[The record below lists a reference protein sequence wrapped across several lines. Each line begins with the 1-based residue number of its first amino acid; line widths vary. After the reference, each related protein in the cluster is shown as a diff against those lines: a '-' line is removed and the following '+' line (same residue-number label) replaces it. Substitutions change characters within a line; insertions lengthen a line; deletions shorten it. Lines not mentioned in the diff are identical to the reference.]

1 MTIEPPKEWTVLSML
16 DWATAFFSEKK
27 IPSPRLSIEWLLA
40 HSLGLKRLDLYL
52 QYDRPLKPI
61 ELETLRSLVLR
72 RAKNEPLQY
81 IVGETDFYNGVFSVN
96 KHVLIPRPE
105 TEELVEL
112 VLNNH
117 KNLPNADV
125 LDIGTGS
132 GCIAICLKME
142 RPDWEISGI
151 DISPEALEVAK
162 LNAKKNN
169 VTVSFSLGNLFA
181 DHVANS
187 TKFDLIISNPPY
199 IMLSEAEE
207 MDIQVKKYEPS
218 LALFAENPVRVYESI
233 ISIATRQLKPQNSSA
248 LYLEINENLSEPI
261 LNLFNRSK
269 WNSQLIL
276 DLSGKPRMIQSYL
289 R

>member
-112 VLNNH
+112 VLKNH
-117 KNLPNADV
+117 KDLENAEV

-132 GCIAICLKME
+132 GCIAISLKME
-142 RPDWEISGI
+142 RPDWDITGI

-162 LNAKKNN
+162 KNAEKNN
-169 VTVSFSLGNLFA
+169 TAVSFGLGNLFA
-181 DHVANS
+181 DQVADS
-187 TKFDLIISNPPY
+187 AKFDIIVSNPPY

-207 MDIQVKKYEPS
+207 MDIQVKKFEPA
-218 LALFAENPVRVYESI
+218 LALFAENPIRVYESI
-233 ISIATRQLKPQNSSA
+233 IAIASRQLKPQNSSC